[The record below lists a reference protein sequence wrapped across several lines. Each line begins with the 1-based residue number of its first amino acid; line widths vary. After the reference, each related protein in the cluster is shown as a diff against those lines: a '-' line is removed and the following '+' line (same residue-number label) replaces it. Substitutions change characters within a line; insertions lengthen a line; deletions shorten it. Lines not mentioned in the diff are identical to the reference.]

1 MWSNFPNCSFF
12 WQTPRELR
20 SASYVASLTNWRGAH
35 ALHSMLCV
43 WPPVWQVPH
52 ASRHFLFLIF
62 FFLHLP
68 FFNFLA
74 HFLSLF
80 LFVHGFAAVKLSS
93 ATISRTRVVR
103 RIVEFP
109 AGSSFV
115 FLEVPSVPG
124 MVPGHAFLGD
134 STPAL
139 QV

>member
-35 ALHSMLCV
+35 ALHSM
-43 WPPVWQVPH
+43 PGVWQAVPH

-68 FFNFLA
+68 FRNFLA
-74 HFLSLF
+74 HLISPF

-103 RIVEFP
+103 RIEELP

-115 FLEVPSVPG
+115 SLEVPSVPG

-134 STPAL
+134 STPGL

>member
-20 SASYVASLTNWRGAH
+20 SASYVAWGSVPVNWRGAH
-35 ALHSMLCV
+35 ALHSLACV
-43 WPPVWQVPH
+43 LACTAWPPAGQVPH

-68 FFNFLA
+68 LSTFLA

-103 RIVEFP
+103 RIEAAWNFRR
-109 AGSSFV
+109 AALSLRRAALS
-115 FLEVPSVPG
+115 LHSCL
-124 MVPGHAFLGD
+124 LG
-134 STPAL
+134 
-139 QV
+139 